1 MTLLALIRHAPT
13 TWNAEGRLQ
22 GRRDTA
28 LSSEGEA
35 ALASWEAPR
44 AFSSFDWVTS
54 PLGRCAATARSLIGR
69 AIPTD
74 DRIIEMDWGD
84 WEGRT
89 RAELSKSL
97 GTDFHENETR
107 GLDFTPPA
115 GESPRMVQM
124 RLTPFLKDI
133 GQAGRPTVAVTHR
146 GVIRAMIALA
156 TGWDFIGK
164 PPVKGQHGTYN
175 LLNLSADGALTVNAL
190 DVPLDQ
196 EPAL

>member
-1 MTLLALIRHAPT
+1 MTILALIRHAPT

-28 LSSEGEA
+28 LSAEGEA
-35 ALASWEAPR
+35 ALASWASPK
-44 AFSSFDWVTS
+44 AFSSFDWIAS
-54 PLGRCAATARSLIGR
+54 PLGRCAATARSLSGLTV
-69 AIPTD
+69 PTD
-74 DRIIEMDWGD
+74 NRIIEMDWGD

-89 RAELSKSL
+89 RAELSTSL
-97 GTDFHENETR
+97 GSDFHENETR

-115 GESPRMVQM
+115 GESPRMVQT
-124 RLTPFLKDI
+124 RLAPFLQDI
-133 GQAGRPTVAVTHR
+133 AKAGRPTVAVTHR

-156 TGWDFIGK
+156 TGWDFMGK

-175 LLNLSADGALTVNAL
+175 LLRVSSDGALDIQAL

-196 EPAL
+196 EPQL